1 MGRERV
7 LEIPG
12 LSDLAD
18 LAYINLDKRSW
29 RTQPN
34 SPGVVGNK
42 NHFPQSETPR
52 LDESNVIFSMNGTL
66 KYYEHI

>member
-7 LEIPG
+7 QEIPG

-29 RTQPN
+29 KKPN
-34 SPGVVGNK
+34 SQHRV
-42 NHFPQSETPR
+42 
-52 LDESNVIFSMNGTL
+52 
-66 KYYEHI
+66 

>member
-18 LAYINLDKRSW
+18 LAYINLDKIASSKRKLGCASAM
-29 RTQPN
+29 
-34 SPGVVGNK
+34 
-42 NHFPQSETPR
+42 
-52 LDESNVIFSMNGTL
+52 LL
-66 KYYEHI
+66 L